1 MSYFC
6 DTKIQHLE
14 RKIKVS
20 AVSYLNAKPLLHGI
34 YNHEVMEQIELT
46 MEYPSLVAKKLMENN
61 ADVGLVSTAAL
72 INLPNGKII
81 SDYGIAASGKVASV
95 CIYAQQP
102 IEKLKTIYLDYQSKT
117 SVKLAEILLQEYW
130 QQKVALVDAPENFI
144 DLIDEQ
150 VGAVIIGDRAL
161 KANHHFEYVYDLSE
175 IWQLHTGLDFI
186 FAAWIA
192 NKELPMSF
200 TEAFNQANAMGVAAA
215 TKVASTFDFPEYDLV
230 KYYTENIQ
238 YKFDEKKR
246 AGLALFLDKIKRL
259 D

>member
-6 DTKIQHLE
+6 ATKIQHLE

-46 MEYPSLVAKKLMENN
+46 MEYPALVAKKLIEDT

-72 INLPNGKII
+72 LKLPKGKII

-95 CIYAQQP
+95 CIYSEKP
-102 IEKLKTIYLDYQSKT
+102 IEEIDTLYLDYQSKT

-130 QQKVALVDAPENFI
+130 QQSVKFIDAPENFI
-144 DLIDEQ
+144 ELI
-150 VGAVIIGDRAL
+150 GGNTAAVIIGDRAL
-161 KANHHFEYVYDLSE
+161 KANHRFEHVYDLSE
-175 IWQLHTGLDFI
+175 AWQAHTGLDFI

-192 NKELPMSF
+192 NKELPQHF
-200 TEAFNQANAMGVAAA
+200 TEVFNKANEMGVAAA
-215 TKVASTFDFPEYDLV
+215 TKVADTIDFPEYDLA

-238 YKFDEKKR
+238 YKFDENKL
-246 AGLALFLDKIKRL
+246 AGLALFLEKIKRL
-259 D
+259 A